1 MENGAH
7 AVIQSALH
15 QRERMSRRRVRKDI
29 QIIRKK
35 HNLKDQDINA
45 IMNQLPELLGHWDQL
60 KEDYKRSLSEYA
72 LHHYQEKRA
81 FHGCHMAEW
90 IAEGT
95 IYKIAAR
102 IVSRGWLV
110 RKYYRFSGRVLIFVG
125 RKTILLC
132 KILASGLLRMLKR
145 MDFYKAPALDQLLSI
160 YKIDANIIEEY
171 IKQIPATPDTSI
183 VFKIPE
189 RDSFACA
196 LIGLDLLPSGG
207 KLYFI
212 EANMS
217 PGHYI
222 ARQHLFSEGDT
233 LCWHLIR
240 YAQQMGLGRI
250 CFYPTAK
257 QKHFDGKLESFWQ
270 RIAESNNILL
280 EIVDDAYLG
289 SPYVRRRSDQI
300 IYDQAGCLFV
310 NAYYQDTALCNMIS
324 RKGRLEGLINEHN
337 AKCGEE
343 KRIPIPMLYD
353 RRESNQIKQGK
364 DKYPNI
370 IIKNKN
376 IDQAKGIRLYKTET
390 LPEVSD
396 EGECIISEYV
406 APDTIEKEID
416 GGVRQFVYLY
426 RTYLI
431 ISPAGAFYAGAR
443 KDISGTPLPERC
455 ERGEIRNIA
464 PYITNLTTA
473 GDYCVAH
480 SVEEDRQCQ
489 KATIDI
495 GNILF
500 KWFAR
505 KYAI

>member
-1 MENGAH
+1 MEADEH
-7 AVIQSALH
+7 AVINLALQQH
-15 QRERMSRRRVRKDI
+15 ERTSRSKVRKDLK
-29 QIIRKK
+29 IIRKK
-35 HNLKDQDINA
+35 HNLRSEKVGV
-45 IMNQLPELLGHWDQL
+45 IMNQLPHLLGNWDQL

-72 LHHYQEKRA
+72 LHHYQEEA
-81 FHGCHMAEW
+81 FSSCHAVKW
-90 IAEGT
+90 IAKGK
-95 IYKIAAR
+95 IYKVAAR
-102 IVSRGWLV
+102 TIWLGWQV
-110 RKYYRFSGRVLIFVG
+110 RKYVHFSGRVLIFAG

-132 KILASGLLRMLKR
+132 NKLASGLLGILKR
-145 MDFYKAPALDQLLSI
+145 MNLCKAPALDQLLSI
-160 YKIDANIIEEY
+160 CKIDTNIIEEF
-171 IKQIPATPDTSI
+171 IEQIPATPDTSI
-183 VFKIPE
+183 VFKIPG

-207 KLYFI
+207 KLFFI

-217 PGHYI
+217 PGHYV
-222 ARQHLFSEGDT
+222 ARHRCFPEGDT

-240 YAQQMGLGRI
+240 YAQQLELGRI
-250 CFYPTAK
+250 CFYPTAR
-257 QKHFDGKLESFWQ
+257 QKHFDGKLEAYWR

-280 EIVDDAYLG
+280 EIIDDAYLG
-289 SPYVRRRSDQI
+289 SPYERRSSDQV

-310 NAYYQDTALCNMIS
+310 NAYYQDTAFCNMIS
-324 RKGRLEGLINEHN
+324 RKGRLEDLINEHN
-337 AKCGEE
+337 VKHGEE

-353 RRESNQIKQGK
+353 KRESNQIKQGE
-364 DKYPNI
+364 DKYPNV
-370 IIKNKN
+370 IIKNKS

-406 APDTIEKEID
+406 APDTIRKEID
-416 GGVRQFVYLY
+416 GGVQEFVYLY

-431 ISPAGAFYAGAR
+431 LSPAGAVYAGAR

-480 SVEEDRQCQ
+480 SMEEDRQCE

-495 GNILF
+495 GNIIF